1 MSADL
6 ERYTEL
12 LHLMPLGALLV
23 EDGVIRHVS
32 PSAVAT
38 MGIPAERMI
47 GIPLA
52 ELLVPDFEATCVDV
66 LERAGERPESVAV
79 RLASGLMPLEL
90 TVRSLPDRGAIVGV
104 RSMLTEHHYSALAG
118 GELTHDSVT
127 GLPNHYHVLSELKT
141 RLAAPKRLPL
151 ALMCLWVDELGS
163 LGEIHGQRAVQRIMK
178 EVAGRIQEKLRAPDI
193 LGRFEDAGFLV
204 LMTSDSSPDQLTEVA
219 SRLRAE
225 VAFPVELDHRLV
237 SFTASVVVGSIIH
250 RQPSIERVLAHLE
263 AAANRAAN
271 SGGNRTDVLAL

>member
-6 ERYTEL
+6 ERYTPL

-32 PSAVAT
+32 PSAVDT

-52 ELLVPDFEATCVDV
+52 ELLVPDFESTCTEL
-66 LERAGERPESVAV
+66 LERAGDRPESVAV
-79 RLASGLMPLEL
+79 RLASGLTPLEL

-104 RSMLTEHHYSALAG
+104 RSMTTEHHYSAMAG
-118 GELTHDSVT
+118 GELTHDAIT
-127 GLPNHYHVLSELKT
+127 GLPDHYHVLSDLKS
-141 RLAAPKRLPL
+141 RLTAPKRLPL

-163 LGEIHGQRAVQRIMK
+163 LGDVHGQRAVHRIMK
-178 EVAGRIQEKLRAPDI
+178 EVAGRLQEKLRSPDM
-193 LGRFEDAGFLV
+193 LGRFEEAGFLV

-219 SRLRAE
+219 GRLRAE

-237 SFTASVVVGSIIH
+237 SFTASVVVGSIIN
-250 RQPSIERVLAHLE
+250 RPPSIERILAHLE